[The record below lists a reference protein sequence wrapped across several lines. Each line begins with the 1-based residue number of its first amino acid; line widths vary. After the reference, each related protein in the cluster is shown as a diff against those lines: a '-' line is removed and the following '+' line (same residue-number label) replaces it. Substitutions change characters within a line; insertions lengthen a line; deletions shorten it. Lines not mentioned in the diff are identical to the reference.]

1 MQALEVYGL
10 AQMLW
15 IPLGR
20 LSTFSTLPLAD
31 MSRKPELKVDT
42 RKLLLDTRLSMR
54 GSSGTV
60 WLLLRSQPFLVRS
73 YMQILRVGCS

>member
-42 RKLLLDTRLSMR
+42 RKLLLDTRLSIR
-54 GSSGTV
+54 GCSLT
-60 WLLLRSQPFLVRS
+60 RSQFE
-73 YMQILRVGCS
+73 GE